1 MQAEVSDLAG
11 HRERTLSPLDRAV
24 LVAGQ
29 AEVVGQICRHPPESP
44 RIGEGRRERLG
55 FIEALE
61 DGPELAERLQ
71 RVTELEPEIDRLL
84 A

>member
-1 MQAEVSDLAG
+1 M
-11 HRERTLSPLDRAV
+11 
-24 LVAGQ
+24 LVDDMVARRRKL
-29 AEVVGQICRHPPESP
+29 VG
-44 RIGEGRRERLG
+44 GRRERLG

-61 DGPELAERLQ
+61 DGPEFAERLQ